1 MSEPTTT
8 PPTPAPAEPQ
18 APAAAP
24 PPPALPQSFQRFSN
38 RQRLEHFVMMIAI
51 VVLTLTGLPQK
62 YPDAGWAETIVLGL
76 GGIDSTRAIHRLFGA
91 ILALAALEHLTFM
104 LGSLFLGRAR
114 ATMVI
119 TRKDVADAIQ
129 NLKYCLGI
137 ARQAPQFDRYDYKQK
152 FEYWGLIF
160 GGIVMVSTG
169 LVLWFPTVAAR
180 YLPAAVIP
188 TSKVLHTNEAMLAT
202 LVVVVWHMYGAHLS
216 PEVFP
221 ADTSIFTGHIS
232 RERLKHEHFLEY
244 QRLTA
249 DEPAAA
255 EEETGHEQTS
265 GGEPGGGGRAG

>member
-1 MSEPTTT
+1 MSEAT
-8 PPTPAPAEPQ
+8 PPTETQTATEALAPAP
-18 APAAAP
+18 
-24 PPPALPQSFQRFSN
+24 PQSFRRFTT
-38 RQRLEHFVMMIAI
+38 RQRLEHFVMMIAVI
-51 VVLTLTGLPQK
+51 VLTVTGLPQK

-76 GGIDSTRAIHRLFGA
+76 GGIDMTRAIHRLFGA
-91 ILALAALEHLTFM
+91 ALAIVAVEHLVFI
-104 LGSLFLGRAR
+104 LGTLLLGRAR

-119 TRKDVADAIQ
+119 SRKDVSDAIQ

-137 ARQAPQFDRYDYKQK
+137 APKAPQFDRYDYKQK

-160 GGIVMVSTG
+160 GGLVMVCTG
-169 LVLWFPTVAAR
+169 LVLWFPTLAAR
-180 YLPAAVIP
+180 ILPAAVIP

-221 ADTSIFTGHIS
+221 ADTSIFSGRIS

-249 DEPAAA
+249 DESPRPEGQERAAPADPSRP
-255 EEETGHEQTS
+255 E
-265 GGEPGGGGRAG
+265 GGG

>member
-1 MSEPTTT
+1 MSDAT
-8 PPTPAPAEPQ
+8 PTPSTTATAPTAAPAR
-18 APAAAP
+18 
-24 PPPALPQSFQRFSN
+24 PQSFKRFTN
-38 RQRLEHFVMMIAI
+38 RQRLEHFVMMVSII
-51 VVLTLTGLPQK
+51 MLTLTGLPQK

-76 GGIDSTRAIHRLFGA
+76 GGIDTTRAIHRLFGA
-91 ILALAALEHLTFM
+91 ILALAALEHLTVI
-104 LGSLFLGRAR
+104 LASVLLGRAR

-119 TRKDVADAIQ
+119 TRKDVTDAIQ
-129 NLKYCLGI
+129 NLKYCLGV

-160 GGIVMVSTG
+160 GTMVMVFSG
-169 LVLWFPTVAAR
+169 LALWFPTLAAR
-180 YLPAAVIP
+180 YLPAEVIP

-221 ADTSIFTGHIS
+221 ADTSIFTGRIS

-249 DEPAAA
+249 DETPAPEGHEGHDQPAAGDPPRGGDK
-255 EEETGHEQTS
+255 TG
-265 GGEPGGGGRAG
+265 